1 MGKGVLK
8 VKFFTGQYFF
18 LNSFNISDSLFV
30 QWFTFVVI
38 CLLGIF
44 LVQIFTHLNYRFN
57 HSVYNILPMGKPKS
71 LICTCLLVHHQ
82 VRSLTW
88 KGALCLECSLAVCI
102 SIESLYIQLII
113 LVYLSSSWST
123 QVCLSYSAG
132 SGTAK
137 DIGIFNSLF
146 RKANAGVTPIYR
158 STLEL

>member
-30 QWFTFVVI
+30 QWFTFEVI

-57 HSVYNILPMGKPKS
+57 HSVYNILPMGKPKG

-82 VRSLTW
+82 IRSLTW
-88 KGALCLECSLAVCI
+88 KGGLCLECSLAVCI

-113 LVYLSSSWST
+113 LVYLSLIYPGMLII
-123 QVCLSYSAG
+123 QAG